1 MDNSSFGRLPYN
13 MAMGTGL
20 TAQHGPDIK
29 LPDLLRVIA
38 QCPKWRSMNG
48 GCEACYSLSSRIDA

>member
-1 MDNSSFGRLPYN
+1 MDKLSFGRLRFN

-38 QCPKWRSMNG
+38 QCPKGGSMDDP
-48 GCEACYSLSSRIDA
+48 CDAAYARSSRIDA